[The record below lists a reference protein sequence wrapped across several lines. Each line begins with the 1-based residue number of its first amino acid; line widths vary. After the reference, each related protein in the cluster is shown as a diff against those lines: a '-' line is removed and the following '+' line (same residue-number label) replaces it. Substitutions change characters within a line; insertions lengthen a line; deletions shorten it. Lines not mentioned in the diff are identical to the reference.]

1 MPENN
6 EAAFSLKR
14 EVVEWVETLVW
25 AVVTVVLVFT
35 FIARTAT
42 VDGSSML
49 PTLEHG
55 DQLIISHLGYT
66 PQYGDIVVIAPPGY
80 ADRPLIKRV
89 IATEGQEVDID
100 FENGIVYVDG
110 NMLDEPYINEPT
122 YRNEGTDF
130 PQVVPEGS
138 IFVLGDNRNDSKDSR
153 HPTVGMVDKRY
164 VLGKQIVR
172 YMPFDK
178 FGVAK

>member
-1 MPENN
+1 MPENK
-6 EAAFSLKR
+6 ETAFDLKK

-25 AVVTVVLVFT
+25 AVVTVVLIFT

-42 VDGSSML
+42 VDGISML

-66 PQYGDIVVIAPPGY
+66 PKYGDIVVIAPPGY
-80 ADRPLIKRV
+80 ADKPLIKRV
-89 IATEGQEVDID
+89 IATEGQEVNID

-110 NMLDEPYINEPT
+110 KALDETYINEPT
-122 YRNEGTDF
+122 YLDEGAEF
-130 PQVVPEGS
+130 PQVVPQGS
-138 IFVLGDNRNDSKDSR
+138 IFVLGDNRNHSKDSR

-164 VLGKQIVR
+164 VLGKEVLR
-172 YMPFDK
+172 FMPFDK
-178 FGVAK
+178 IGVVN